1 MLLASEQESRC
12 RFDRPPGLVETLACR
27 LQSGKAAY
35 GWEPPAALY
44 VDAVFLRSVLEEAKK
59 RRPSG

>member
-1 MLLASEQESRC
+1 MSLESGQESRC

-35 GWEPPAALY
+35 GWKPPAALY
-44 VDAVFLRSVLEEAKK
+44 VDAVFLTRSQEDTQ
-59 RRPSG
+59 

>member
-1 MLLASEQESRC
+1 MSLESGQESRC

-35 GWEPPAALY
+35 VWEPPAAPY
-44 VDAVFLRSVLEEAKK
+44 VDAVFLTRSQEDTQ
-59 RRPSG
+59 